1 MIGGYMK
8 IVELKE
14 AEKVPIHI
22 DARKMCVRP
31 DIELIHL
38 NFSPGET
45 LEKHANPFDVIFYVL
60 EGSGELEVEQ
70 EKKLIAP
77 DSAIEVPANVMRGWK
92 NTGTGNLRVLV
103 IKALVKK

>member
-1 MIGGYMK
+1 MK
-8 IVELKE
+8 IVELND

-22 DARKMCVRP
+22 DARKMCVRG

-38 NFSPGET
+38 NFAPGET

-60 EGSGELEVEQ
+60 EGTGELEVER
-70 EKKLIAP
+70 EKKQIEP
-77 DSAIEVPANVMRGWK
+77 DTSIEVPANVMRGWK

-103 IKALVKK
+103 IKALSKN